1 MLVGPPALPIS
12 LRNLVGI
19 VLARPEVVQLGQ
31 QSSPLLPVQEVHLLT
46 TVPSPLLPTPSV
58 LFVIGTLLV
67 PLRQPRIL
75 LESMQLT
82 NPVVRLPRRECL
94 GTISRPFV

>member
-31 QSSPLLPVQEVHLLT
+31 QSSPLLPVQELHLLT
-46 TVPSPLLPTPSV
+46 TVPSPVLATPSALV
-58 LFVIGTLLV
+58 VIGTLFV
-67 PLRQPRIL
+67 PLRKPRIL
-75 LESMQLT
+75 LERMQLT
-82 NPVVRLPRRECL
+82 NPVDRLPRRDPL